1 MSTEV
6 RQRLSSLDNRERE
19 LPVKKRKLLNKT
31 LANVEISLEAVQ
43 ERLQSKEEEM
53 KQAYQKSLDHCIT
66 SKRKIESAVS
76 VAVAEAKVQWDHLYT
91 TRKDNADLEEK
102 QRRQQQVILI
112 ATLTSSESKEEELV
126 TIRGELKEAKAHVE
140 AVEQKLAAKAL
151 ESSENTNKSKKII
164 LHNKLLGIALKRFV

>member
-1 MSTEV
+1 MG
-6 RQRLSSLDNRERE
+6 
-19 LPVKKRKLLNKT
+19 
-31 LANVEISLEAVQ
+31 ISLKVVQ

-53 KQAYQKSLDHCIT
+53 KQAEKQKASTIALQV
-66 SKRKIESAVS
+66 KEKLESAVS

-126 TIRGELKEAKAHVE
+126 TIRGELKEKARVE
-140 AVEQKLAAKAL
+140 TVEQKLAAKAL
-151 ESSENTNKSKKII
+151 ESSENTRNKSKKII
-164 LHNKLLGIALKRFV
+164 FAQQVARDRLEALRVEIEKDRSLSKKRKNLRSKQSN